1 MIRPITFKE
10 SLSVDGSQSELNLLV
25 IRTEVS
31 DYLYLVAD
39 CLTVVFH
46 ESDELGL
53 SEFALVET
61 ANRYLDEARSSLVP
75 VASYLGGVSVPD
87 PLWSRDEIPD
97 AATELSVHARALE
110 EAGFSGM
117 AD

>member
-1 MIRPITFKE
+1 MIRPITLKE
-10 SLSVDGSQSELNLLV
+10 GLSVDGSHSELNLLV

-53 SEFALVET
+53 SEFDLVET
-61 ANRYLDEARSSLVP
+61 ANRYLDEARNSLGP
-75 VASYLGGVSVPD
+75 VAGYLGEVKVPD

-97 AATELSVHARALE
+97 AATELSTHARTLE
-110 EAGFSGM
+110 DAGFPG
-117 AD
+117 AAG